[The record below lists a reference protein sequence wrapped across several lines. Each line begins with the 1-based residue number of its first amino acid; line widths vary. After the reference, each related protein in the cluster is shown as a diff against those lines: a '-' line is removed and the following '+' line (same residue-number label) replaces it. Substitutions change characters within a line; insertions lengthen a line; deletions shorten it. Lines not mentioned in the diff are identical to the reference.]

1 MSSAPMTGRSG
12 MARAQLT
19 LATISFAVCFAAWGL
34 IGAFAPRFRDLYHLT
49 AFETAWLVSTPVL
62 LGSLARVPMGML
74 TDRVGGRAVYTLLT
88 LVVAIPV
95 FVVPSLDRFSALV
108 LTAFVL
114 GLAGASFAV
123 GVGFVSP
130 WFPASRQGS
139 ALGVYGMGNIGQSL
153 AVFVGP
159 VLALWLGWEGVF
171 RAAAAVLA
179 IWAIVFGVFAR
190 DAPSRPPPKSLR
202 AMVAVLSTNPLGWV
216 LAAFYFLT
224 FGGFVAFSIYLP
236 TLLKDQFGLT
246 PTDAGFR
253 TAGFVVLATL
263 CRPVGGWLAD
273 RIGGARV
280 LNGVFLGVIPF
291 ALLLSWPSMIPFTVG
306 ALGCAALMGF
316 GNGAVFKLVPE
327 YFPADTG
334 TVTGLVG
341 AMGGLGGFF
350 PPLLLGAF
358 RDGLGAVWPGYLLL
372 AAASFGLYLLNAAT
386 FVPRQAALDLTLAPE
401 LRRTADRLRSGAWA
415 TLGHRPPHRAH
426 RRRLAQLADVRS
438 GARHLHVRGDLRHLG
453 RAVSLQRLAREAAD
467 PRVLGARLAAVP
479 SAGPADGRAEA
490 SRTHRPPDCGAA
502 VHRPPIDEPVGHA
515 HVPVVGLRLGR
526 VDHVSVGLRVDPV
539 QDAGRSV
546 DLCHLSLRLSG
557 DVVPARHAGRR
568 AAVSRPGRIG
578 GHRSRRDRSG
588 ALAPAE
594 GQGSA
599 GDAVVRA
606 RFLSADSAVRDFSD
620 RPRADSIAGVA
631 GREVLQLLGHR
642 ARHHGDRGPLVPA
655 VRQVL
660 PCLPT
665 ARATRR
671 EAVPAGRRG
680 RRGRDMRALRSAIR
694 VANAHRRPEARVAG
708 ARIRLPHAR
717 SRGDV
722 AGPVPGVQ
730 AEVAVARAIETEVPW
745 PSSQLASIGSP
756 PSSGRI

>member
-1 MSSAPMTGRSG
+1 MSDTAAVPRRGL
-12 MARAQLT
+12 QLA

-34 IGAFAPRFRDLYHLT
+34 ISAFAPRFREIYHLT
-49 AFETAWLVSTPVL
+49 AFETAMLVSVPVV
-62 LGSLARVPMGML
+62 LGALARIPMGLL
-74 TDRVGGRAVYTLLT
+74 TDRFGGRVTYTVLM
-88 LVVAIPV
+88 
-95 FVVPSLDRFSALV
+95 
-108 LTAFVL
+108 LTAAVPVLALPHESSYGSLVATGLVL

-123 GVGFVSP
+123 GVGFVSA
-130 WFPASRQGS
+130 WYSAERQGS
-139 ALGVYGMGNIGQSL
+139 ALGVYGLGNIGQSI
-153 AVFVGP
+153 AVFLGP
-159 VLALWLGWEGVF
+159 VVAISIGWEGAVNSVGGLLLVW
-171 RAAAAVLA
+171 AAIFAVLA
-179 IWAIVFGVFAR
+179 RNAPKRGQPKTFG
-190 DAPSRPPPKSLR
+190 
-202 AMVAVLSTNPLGWV
+202 AMVRVLTGNPLSWA
-216 LAAFYFLT
+216 LSAFYFLT
-224 FGGFVAFSIYLP
+224 FGGFVAFAIYLP

-246 PTDAGFR
+246 PADAGFR
-253 TAGFVVLATL
+253 TADFVVLATF

-280 LNGVFLGVIPF
+280 LNGVFLGIVPF
-291 ALLLSWPSMIPFTVG
+291 ALLLAWPAMMPFTVG
-306 ALGCAALMGF
+306 ALGCASLLGF

-334 TVTGLVG
+334 SVTGLVG

-588 ALAPAE
+588 ALAPDE

-620 RPRADSIAGVA
+620 RPRADGIAGVA